1 MENDKS
7 TFEEIGN
14 EVMKAVGALDE
25 ATQKTKADKET
36 CDASQ
41 DEVGSWISVIGKA
54 ILTIFK

>member
-14 EVMKAVGALDE
+14 KVMKAVGALDE
-25 ATQKTKADKET
+25 ATQKTKADKES
-36 CDASQ
+36 CDSSQ

>member
-1 MENDKS
+1 
-7 TFEEIGN
+7 
-14 EVMKAVGALDE
+14 VGALDE
-25 ATQKTKADKET
+25 ATQKAKADKET